1 MDGGLERDAQGS
13 ERSEVA
19 SRTTRVAPNRKER
32 LMGSGSLSSY
42 QPNRPLAWIYDRFFE
57 HIEVDEAW
65 AKQVREAEARG
76 TVIYVLRNLSFV
88 DFLALDYLTKKLELP
103 RVRFANDLGLWVLE
117 PPMGRRGLLSSLV
130 PKTEADDVARLRQA
144 IDEGASSALFLKR
157 PPSILEPSAIV
168 GRRGGAARALPTRG
182 KTEGDAYLRAVLEAQ
197 RATSTPI
204 LLVPQVFVWTRSPD
218 ERKHNVVDTLFGP
231 REWPGK
237 IRTVTQFLMNWRHVT
252 LRAGEPV
259 DLQEFLANQANE
271 QSGERP
277 TDDVLVRRLTY
288 TLLRRLER
296 ERQAVVGPTKKPA
309 DRLRDQV
316 VRSPRLQKVIRDMAG
331 EGEPERRVLQWR
343 ALSMV
348 RELEAE
354 VNPNALRAMDTAF
367 DATVARMYSGFE
379 IDKEGLERLRAASK
393 DGTLVLL
400 PSHKSHVDY
409 IILTRLFMHA
419 NMPVP
424 LVAAGDNLAFFPL
437 GPVLRRG
444 GAFFIRRS
452 FRGDRLYAA
461 VVDAYMRRLMID
473 GWPLEFFLEGARSRT
488 GKLLPPKLGLLSI
501 VVDAV
506 LGASETGGSGPAR
519 KVYFCPISIGYE
531 RVVEEREYVRE
542 LTGGEKK
549 KEDVRGLFAA
559 AETALGRYG
568 RLNVQFGELLTTES
582 VLAELGDSAG
592 RMTPAR
598 RRALVTRLAYRVMNE
613 INRVTA
619 ITPSAL
625 VAAAL
630 LTHGRRGISHQDL
643 VIACERL
650 GRILHGYEAR
660 FTPSLLV
667 PVEEL
672 SQTEL
677 SAPALR
683 HGAIREAVELFH
695 RAGHVET
702 HQPGVPV
709 GEKHVRPRPGPDAVY
724 VVPDVARL
732 SLDIAKNL
740 MVHFF
745 VTRAMIATPLFAR
758 SPKLDH
764 VDGGGSNTTEVGNA
778 HAANG
783 GAAEGLTRDQLA
795 ERVQAL
801 SRLFKYEFQ
810 FRADAT
816 FETIFAETLEAMCAD
831 GEVEI
836 VAAPPERRD
845 QGDLVRLAR
854 AGEGRERA
862 ILHVRMIQSFLEGY
876 RIAARACAALLKGP
890 LAPKDLAKRA
900 MALGERMFL
909 AGEIAGREAVTRPV
923 IDNAFLAF
931 VDQGY
936 LRRVEGK
943 YLLPESYASADA
955 VRVIESR
962 IASYLPPSS

>member
-1 MDGGLERDAQGS
+1 M
-13 ERSEVA
+13 A
-19 SRTTRVAPNRKER
+19 S
-32 LMGSGSLSSY
+32 GILSSY
-42 QPNRPLAWIYDRFFE
+42 EPNPALAWIYHRFFE
-57 HIEVDEAW
+57 HIEVDQAW
-65 AKQVREAEARG
+65 ATRVREAEARG

-88 DFLALDYLTKKLELP
+88 DFLALDYLTKKLDLP
-103 RVRFANDLGLWVLE
+103 RIRFANDLGLWVLGPE
-117 PPMGRRGLLSSLV
+117 LGLSDDRVRSGRLARWLGGSGNGGGG
-130 PKTEADDVARLRQA
+130 DDVGHLRHA
-144 IDEGASSALFLKR
+144 IDEGASAALFLKR
-157 PPSILEPSAIV
+157 PPSVLEPPAMIR
-168 GRRGGAARALPTRG
+168 RRGGAARTIPTRG
-182 KTEGDAYLRAVLEAQ
+182 KTEGDTYLRAVLEAQ
-197 RATSTPI
+197 RESPTPI

-218 ERKHNVVDTLFGP
+218 ERKHNIVDSLFGP

-259 DLQEFLANQANE
+259 DLQEFLAHQGTADDG
-271 QSGERP
+271 STPPG
-277 TDDVLVRRLTY
+277 DDVLVRRLTY

-316 VRSPRLQKVIRDMAG
+316 VRSPRLQKIIRDMAG
-331 EGEPERRVLQWR
+331 EGEAERRVLQWR
-343 ALSMV
+343 ALAMLS
-348 RELEAE
+348 ELEAE
-354 VNPNALRAMDTAF
+354 VDPNAIRAMDTAF
-367 DATVARMYSGFE
+367 DATVSRMYSAFE
-379 IDKEGLERLRAASK
+379 VDEEGLERIRAASK

-437 GPVLRRG
+437 GPILRRG

-452 FRGDRLYAA
+452 FRGDRLYGA
-461 VVDAYMRRLMID
+461 VVDAYMRRLIID

-506 LGASETGGSGPAR
+506 LGAAESSGPSR
-519 KVYFCPISIGYE
+519 KVHFCPISIGYE

-549 KEDVRGLFAA
+549 KEDVRGLVAA
-559 AETALGRYG
+559 AESALGRYG
-568 RLNVQFGELLTTES
+568 RLNVQFGELLTIDGVMS
-582 VLAELGDSAG
+582 ELGESK
-592 RMTPAR
+592 RVFTPAR

-630 LTHGRRGISHQDL
+630 LTHGRRGISHVDL
-643 VIACERL
+643 VAACERL
-650 GRILHGYEAR
+650 ARILRGYEAR
-660 FTPSLLV
+660 FTPSLAS
-667 PVEEL
+667 P
-672 SQTEL
+672 
-677 SAPALR
+677 SAAAAEPFDAGSPPSSDSRRPILR
-683 HGAIREAVELFH
+683 HGAIREACELFH

-709 GEKHVRPRPGPDAVY
+709 GEKRAGPRPGPEAVY

-732 SLDIAKNL
+732 SLDISKNL

-745 VTRAMIATPLFAR
+745 VTRAMIATPL
-758 SPKLDH
+758 
-764 VDGGGSNTTEVGNA
+764 
-778 HAANG
+778 HAVAPHS
-783 GAAEGLTRDQLA
+783 LTRSVLA
-795 ERVQAL
+795 ERAQSL
-801 SRLFKYEFQ
+801 SRLFKHEFQ

-816 FETIFAETLEAMCAD
+816 FETIFAETVAAMCGD
-831 GEVEI
+831 GEIETD
-836 VAAPPERRD
+836 PPGRSDESASI
-845 QGDLVRLAR
+845 RLAQG
-854 AGEGRERA
+854 GEGRERA
-862 ILHVRMIQSFLEGY
+862 RLHVRMIQSFVEGY
-876 RIAARACAALLKGP
+876 RIAARACAVLLKGP

-900 MALGERMFL
+900 IATGERMFL
-909 AGEIAGREAVTRPV
+909 AGEIACREAVSRPV

-936 LRRVEGK
+936 LGRHDGK
-943 YLLPESYASADA
+943 YVLPESYASADA

-962 IASYLPPSS
+962 IASYLASS

>member
-1 MDGGLERDAQGS
+1 
-13 ERSEVA
+13 
-19 SRTTRVAPNRKER
+19 
-32 LMGSGSLSSY
+32 MGSGSLSSY
-42 QPNRPLAWIYDRFFE
+42 EPNPALAWIYQRFFE
-57 HIEVDEAW
+57 HIEVDQAW
-65 AKQVREAEARG
+65 TRQVREAEKRG
-76 TVIYVLRNLSFV
+76 TVVYVLRNLSFV
-88 DFLALDYLTKKLELP
+88 DFLALDFLTKREALP

-117 PPMGRRGLLSSLV
+117 PAMSKRGLLASLL
-130 PKTEADDVARLRQA
+130 PRTEADDVAQLRRA
-144 IDEGASSALFLKR
+144 LDEGASAALFLKR
-157 PPSILEPSAIV
+157 PPSILEPPARV
-168 GRRGGAARALPTRG
+168 RRRGGAARAIPTRG
-182 KTEGDAYLRAVLEAQ
+182 KTEGDTYLRAVLEAQ
-197 RATSTPI
+197 RASERPI

-218 ERKHNVVDTLFGP
+218 ERRQNVVDSLFGP

-259 DLQEFLANQANE
+259 DVQEFLAHEARAD
-271 QSGERP
+271 ERGRCP
-277 TDDVLVRRLTY
+277 GDDVLVRRLTY

-296 ERQAVVGPTKKPA
+296 ERLAVVGPTRKPA

-331 EGEPERRVLQWR
+331 EGETERRVLGWR
-343 ALSMV
+343 ALAMV
-348 RELEAE
+348 RELETE
-354 VNPNALRAMDTAF
+354 VDPNALRAMDAAF
-367 DATVARMYSGFE
+367 DATVARMYSAFE
-379 IDKEGLERLRAASK
+379 IDHEGIERLRAASK

-409 IILTRLFMHA
+409 IILTHLFMHA

-437 GPVLRRG
+437 GPILRRG

-452 FRGDRLYAA
+452 FRGDRLYGA
-461 VVDAYMRRLMID
+461 VVDAYMRRLIID

-506 LGASETGGSGPAR
+506 LGAAEPAGVGPAR

-542 LTGGEKK
+542 LTGGEKR
-549 KEDVRGLFAA
+549 KEDVRGLVAA

-568 RLNVQFGELLTTES
+568 RLNVQFGELLTIEGVMS
-582 VLAELGDSAG
+582 ELGESKRAL
-592 RMTPAR
+592 TPAR

-630 LTHGRRGISHQDL
+630 LTHGRRGISHADL
-643 VIACERL
+643 VAACERL
-650 GRILHGYEAR
+650 TRVLRGYSAR

-667 PVEEL
+667 STPAA
-672 SQTEL
+672 
-677 SAPALR
+677 APALPSAGGHRDGRANGAPESAKPILR
-683 HGAIREAVELFH
+683 HGAIREACELFH
-695 RAGHVET
+695 RAGHLET

-709 GEKHVRPRPGPDAVY
+709 GERRERPRPGPEAVY

-745 VTRAMIATPLFAR
+745 VTRAMIATPL
-758 SPKLDH
+758 
-764 VDGGGSNTTEVGNA
+764 
-778 HAANG
+778 HAVAPQG
-783 GAAEGLTRDQLA
+783 IGRALLS
-795 ERVQAL
+795 ERAQAL

-816 FETIFAETLEAMCAD
+816 FETIFAETVEAMLAD
-831 GEVEI
+831 GELE
-836 VAAPPERRD
+836 ADPPGR
-845 QGDLVRLAR
+845 GDGPDVVLRLAQG
-854 AGEGRERA
+854 GEGRERA
-862 ILHVRMIQSFLEGY
+862 LLHVRMILGFVEGY
-876 RIAARACAALLKGP
+876 RVAARAAAALLKGP

-900 MALGERMFL
+900 IGVGERMFL
-909 AGEIAGREAVTRPV
+909 AGEIACREAVSRPV
-923 IDNAFLAF
+923 IDNALLAF

-936 LRRVEGK
+936 LGRSDGK
-943 YLLPESYASADA
+943 YVLPASYASVDA
-955 VRVIESR
+955 VRVIEGR
-962 IASYLPPSS
+962 IASYLAPS

>member
-1 MDGGLERDAQGS
+1 
-13 ERSEVA
+13 
-19 SRTTRVAPNRKER
+19 
-32 LMGSGSLSSY
+32 MGSTREKGAGRGSLSSY
-42 QPNRPLAWIYDRFFE
+42 DPNPALAWIYHRFFE
-57 HIEVDEAW
+57 HIEVDQTW
-65 AKQVREAEARG
+65 ATQVRAAEERG

-103 RVRFANDLGLWVLE
+103 RIRFANDLGLWVFE
-117 PPMGRRGLLSSLV
+117 PPMGRRGWLSSLL
-130 PKTEADDVARLRQA
+130 PRTPADDVMRLRRA
-144 IDEGASSALFLKR
+144 IDENGSAALFLKR
-157 PPSILEPSAIV
+157 PPSILEPPAIV
-168 GRRGGAARALPTRG
+168 RGRLGSARGPNGSSFASLSRRLPTRG
-182 KTEGDAYLRAVLEAQ
+182 KTEGDNFLRTVLEAQ
-197 RATSTPI
+197 RGTKTPI
-204 LLVPQVFVWTRSPD
+204 LLVPQVFVWTRSAD
-218 ERKHNVVDTLFGP
+218 ERKHNVVDSLFGP

-259 DLQEFLANQANE
+259 DLQEFLANETKTDGAR
-271 QSGERP
+271 GP
-277 TDDVLVRRLTY
+277 GDDVLVRRLTY

-316 VRSPRLQKVIRDMAG
+316 VRSPRLQKVIKDMAG
-331 EGEPERRVLQWR
+331 EGENERRVLGWR
-343 ALSMV
+343 ALSMLK
-348 RELEAE
+348 ELEAE
-354 VNPNALRAMDTAF
+354 VDPNALRAMDTAF
-367 DATVARMYSGFE
+367 DATVSRMYSGFE
-379 IDKEGLERLRAASK
+379 VDEEGIERLRAASK
-393 DGTLVLL
+393 DGSLVLL

-409 IILTRLFMHA
+409 IILSRLFMHA
-419 NMPVP
+419 NMPTP

-437 GPVLRRG
+437 GPILRRG

-452 FRGDRLYAA
+452 FRGDRLYGA
-461 VVDAYMRRLMID
+461 VIDAYMRRLIID

-506 LGASETGGSGPAR
+506 LGAAESAGTGPAR

-542 LTGGEKK
+542 LSGGEKK
-549 KEDVRGLFAA
+549 KEDVRGLVAA

-568 RLNVQFGELLTTES
+568 RLNVQFGELLTLDGVISEIGES
-582 VLAELGDSAG
+582 GTRSLS
-592 RMTPAR
+592 PAR
-598 RRALVTRLAYRVMNE
+598 RRALVRRLAYRVMNE

-630 LTHGRRGISHQDL
+630 LTHGRRGISHPDL
-643 VIACERL
+643 VASCERL
-650 GRILHGYEAR
+650 ARILRGYDAR
-660 FTPSLLV
+660 FAPSLLV
-667 PVEEL
+667 SLDAWSSKGAE
-672 SQTEL
+672 SG
-677 SAPALR
+677 APILR
-683 HGAIREAVELFH
+683 HGAIREACELFH

-709 GEKHVRPRPGPDAVY
+709 GEKRERPRPGPDAVY

-732 SLDIAKNL
+732 SLDISKNL

-745 VTRAMIATPLFAR
+745 VTRAMIATPLC
-758 SPKLDH
+758 
-764 VDGGGSNTTEVGNA
+764 A
-778 HAANG
+778 HEA
-783 GAAEGLTRDQLA
+783 GLPGLQLQ

-816 FETIFAETLEAMCAD
+816 FETIFAETSAAMTAD
-831 GEVEI
+831 GEIETDDDGV
-836 VAAPPERRD
+836 VS
-845 QGDLVRLAR
+845 LAR

-862 ILHVRMIQSFLEGY
+862 ILHARMVKSFVEGY
-876 RIAARACAALLKGP
+876 RVAARACAALLKGP

-900 MALGERMFL
+900 MTTGERMFL
-909 AGEIAGREAVTRPV
+909 AGEIACREAVSRPV

-936 LRRVEGK
+936 VGRTDGK
-943 YLLPESYASADA
+943 YVLPESYASADA
-955 VRVIESR
+955 VRVIEGR
-962 IASYLPPSS
+962 IASYLSGST

>member
-1 MDGGLERDAQGS
+1 MILDGGSGKIARGKQ
-13 ERSEVA
+13 RSEARQATDVA
-19 SRTTRVAPNRKER
+19 RQRSEG
-32 LMGSGSLSSY
+32 LMDTGPLSSY
-42 QPNRPLAWIYDRFFE
+42 EPNPALAWVYGRFFE

-65 AKQVREAEARG
+65 AAQVRDAEARG

-117 PPMGRRGLLSSLV
+117 PPMGRRGWMSSLV
-130 PKTEADDVARLRQA
+130 PKTEADDVGRLRRA
-144 IDEGASSALFLKR
+144 IDEGASAALFLKR
-157 PPSILEPSAIV
+157 PPSILEPPAMMR
-168 GRRGGAARALPTRG
+168 RRGGAARALPTRG
-182 KTEGDAYLRAVLEAQ
+182 KTEGDAYLRTVLEAQ
-197 RATSTPI
+197 RATATPI
-204 LLVPQVFVWTRSPD
+204 LLVPQVFVWTKRPD

-237 IRTVTQFLMNWRHVT
+237 IRTVAQFLMNWRHVT

-259 DLQEFLANQANE
+259 DLQEFLANEAPPDAAAQP
-271 QSGERP
+271 S
-277 TDDVLVRRLTY
+277 DDVLVRRLTY

-331 EGEPERRVLQWR
+331 EGEAERRVLQWR
-343 ALSMV
+343 ALSMLS
-348 RELEAE
+348 ELEAE
-354 VNPNALRAMDTAF
+354 VNPSALRALEAAF
-367 DATVARMYSGFE
+367 DATIARMYSDFE
-379 IDKEGLERLRAASK
+379 IDKGGLERLRAASK
-393 DGTLVLL
+393 DGSLVLL

-409 IILTRLFMHA
+409 IILSRLFIHA

-424 LVAAGDNLAFFPL
+424 LVAAGDNLSFFPL
-437 GPVLRRG
+437 GPILRRG

-506 LGASETGGSGPAR
+506 LGASEGEGPAR

-549 KEDVRGLFAA
+549 KEDVRGLVAA
-559 AETALGRYG
+559 AQTALGRYG
-568 RLNVQFGELLTTES
+568 RLNVQFGELLTIDS
-582 VLAELGDSAG
+582 VMAELGESSG
-592 RMTPAR
+592 KMTPAR

-630 LTHGRRGISHQDL
+630 LTHGRRGISHPDL
-643 VIACERL
+643 VMACERL
-650 GRILHGYEAR
+650 ARILHGYDAR
-660 FTPSLLV
+660 FAPSLLL
-667 PVEEL
+667 PAEAQ
-672 SQTEL
+672 SQAEVG
-677 SAPALR
+677 APALR
-683 HGAIREAVELFH
+683 NGAIREACELFH

-709 GEKHVRPRPGPDAVY
+709 GERRERPRPGPEAVY

-732 SLDIAKNL
+732 SLDISKNL

-758 SPKLDH
+758 SPNVELAER
-764 VDGGGSNTTEVGNA
+764 EVM
-778 HAANG
+778 AAAPPAG
-783 GAAEGLTRDQLA
+783 GADATPASEGLPRAQLA

-816 FETIFAETLEAMCAD
+816 FETIFSETLEAMRAD
-831 GEVEI
+831 GEIEI
-836 VAAPPERRD
+836 AAPSPER
-845 QGDLVRLAR
+845 GDPGDVVRLATS
-854 AGEGRERA
+854 GEGRERA
-862 ILHVRMIQSFLEGY
+862 ILHVRMIESFVEGY

-900 MALGERMFL
+900 MTTGERMFL
-909 AGEIAGREAVTRPV
+909 AGEIARREAITRPV
-923 IDNAFLAF
+923 MDNAFLAF

-943 YLLPESYASADA
+943 YVLPESYASADA

-962 IASYLPPSS
+962 IASYLPSRP